1 MEAAALPP
9 ILDTRCYDSLVP
21 DGLFY
26 RTEGSQEY
34 QFMLRYVTRLLSIID
49 HSESALIAATRSPIE
64 SKFIQPN
71 QDVPLPNARLQADIR
86 FVAELTMRCCF
97 SLTTIVGALDY
108 LLRLHSAGIVRLHST
123 SWKTVFV
130 VCCLIGE
137 KVWEDNY
144 VHPSHIIN
152 QFGYLAKGGS
162 NIPKKDYLGLQ
173 ICLARALNWETNTP
187 AGRYRDL
194 ISTTMSFSVPYAIY
208 RHLPNGYAG
217 FVPRPLPP
225 LPKMNI
231 PLRNKNVAVPTVDW
245 KHAAS
250 SNARHTGSSIAATL
264 ASISSTAS
272 TSTDAGNGGTG
283 VHSFATQTSS
293 QYRQNNHSNS
303 SGHHTPFS
311 G

>member
-9 ILDTRCYDSLVP
+9 IHDSRCYDSLIP
-21 DGLFY
+21 YGLFY

-64 SKFIQPN
+64 SRFIQPN
-71 QDVPLPNARLQADIR
+71 QEVPLPNARLQSDIR

-173 ICLARALNWETNTP
+173 ISLARALNWETNTP
-187 AGRYRDL
+187 STRYREL
-194 ISTTMSFSVPYAIY
+194 ISSTMSLSVPFAIY

-231 PLRNKNVAVPTVDW
+231 PLRSKNAPVPIVDW
-245 KHAAS
+245 KHHAAAS
-250 SNARHTGSSIAATL
+250 GRHTATSL
-264 ASISSTAS
+264 ASISSTTS
-272 TSTDAGNGGTG
+272 TSTDAGHGGTG
-283 VHSFATQTSS
+283 VHSFATNHNSS
-293 QYRQNNHSNS
+293 SYRQNHSNS
-303 SGHHTPFS
+303 STSGHHTPFS

>member
-9 ILDTRCYDSLVP
+9 ILDPRSYESLIP
-21 DGLFY
+21 EGLFY

-49 HSESALIAATRSPIE
+49 HSESALIAATRNPLE
-64 SKFIQPN
+64 CKFIQPN

-86 FVAELTMRCCF
+86 FIAELTMRCCF

-108 LLRLHSAGIVRLHST
+108 LLRLHSSGLVRLHST

-162 NIPKKDYLGLQ
+162 NIPKREYLGLQ
-173 ICLARALNWETNTP
+173 ISLARALNWETNTP
-187 AGRYRDL
+187 ATRYRDL
-194 ISTTMSFSVPYAIY
+194 ISSTMSLSVPFAIY

-231 PLRNKNVAVPTVDW
+231 PLRSKNAAVPIVDW
-245 KHAAS
+245 KHAS
-250 SNARHTGSSIAATL
+250 SSARSIAVSL
-264 ASISSTAS
+264 ASVSSTTS
-272 TSTDAGNGGTG
+272 TSTDAGQGGTG
-283 VHSFATQTSS
+283 THSFATNHTSS
-293 QYRQNNHSNS
+293 THRHNTS
-303 SGHHTPFS
+303 SHTPFS

>member
-1 MEAAALPP
+1 MEAASLPS
-9 ILDTRCYDSLVP
+9 IVDSRSYESLVP

-26 RTEGSQEY
+26 RTESSHEY
-34 QFMLRYVTRLLSIID
+34 QFMLRYVTRLLSVID

-71 QDVPLPNARLQADIR
+71 QDVPLPNARLQSDIR
-86 FVAELTMRCCF
+86 FLAELTMRCCF
-97 SLTTIVGALDY
+97 SLTTVVGALDY
-108 LLRLHSAGIVRLHST
+108 LLRLHSSGIVRLHST

-173 ICLARALNWETNTP
+173 ISLARALNWDTNTP
-187 AGRYRDL
+187 SSRYREL
-194 ISTTMSFSVPYAIY
+194 ISSTMSLSVPFAIY

-231 PLRNKNVAVPTVDW
+231 PLRNKNVAVPIVDW
-245 KHAAS
+245 KHASAGP
-250 SNARHTGSSIAATL
+250 RHTGSLIAATL
-264 ASISSTAS
+264 ASVSSTTS
-272 TSTDAGNGGTG
+272 TSTDAGHGGTG

-293 QYRQNNHSNS
+293 SYKQNHS
-303 SGHHTPFS
+303 SGNHTPFS

>member
-9 ILDTRCYDSLVP
+9 ILDSRSYDSLIP

-34 QFMLRYVTRLLSIID
+34 QFMLRFVTRLLSIID

-64 SKFIQPN
+64 SRFIQPN

-123 SWKTVFV
+123 TWKTVFV

-173 ICLARALNWETNTP
+173 ISLARALNWETNTP
-187 AGRYRDL
+187 AARYREL
-194 ISTTMSFSVPYAIY
+194 ISTTMGFSVPFAIY

-231 PLRNKNVAVPTVDW
+231 PLRNKNAAVPIVDL
-245 KHAAS
+245 KHAIGS
-250 SNARHTGSSIAATL
+250 GRHTASSIAATL
-264 ASISSTAS
+264 ASISSTTS

-283 VHSFATQTSS
+283 VHSFATPNSSSYRHNHPTSS
-293 QYRQNNHSNS
+293 T
-303 SGHHTPFS
+303 SGNHTPFS

>member
-1 MEAAALPP
+1 MEAASLPP
-9 ILDTRCYDSLVP
+9 IVDSRSYESLIP

-26 RTEGSQEY
+26 RTESSHEY
-34 QFMLRYVTRLLSIID
+34 QFMLRYVTRLLSVID

-86 FVAELTMRCCF
+86 FIAELTMRCCF
-97 SLTTIVGALDY
+97 SLTTVVGALDY
-108 LLRLHSAGIVRLHST
+108 LLRLHSSGIVRLHST

-173 ICLARALNWETNTP
+173 ISLARALNWDTNTP
-187 AGRYRDL
+187 FSRYREL
-194 ISTTMSFSVPYAIY
+194 LSTTMSLPVPFTIY

-231 PLRNKNVAVPTVDW
+231 PLRNKNVAVPIVDW
-245 KHAAS
+245 K
-250 SNARHTGSSIAATL
+250 NAGGLRHTGSSIAATL
-264 ASISSTAS
+264 ASVSSTTS
-272 TSTDAGNGGTG
+272 TSTDAGHGGTG
-283 VHSFATQTSS
+283 VHSFATQSTS
-293 QYRQNNHSNS
+293 YRQNHS
-303 SGHHTPFS
+303 SGNHTPFS

>member
-1 MEAAALPP
+1 MEAASLPP
-9 ILDTRCYDSLVP
+9 IVDSRSYESLIP

-26 RTEGSQEY
+26 RTESSHEY
-34 QFMLRYVTRLLSIID
+34 QFMLRYVTRLLSVID

-86 FVAELTMRCCF
+86 FIAELTMRCCF
-97 SLTTIVGALDY
+97 SLTTVVGALDY
-108 LLRLHSAGIVRLHST
+108 LLRLHSSGIVRLHST

-173 ICLARALNWETNTP
+173 ISLARALNWDTNTP
-187 AGRYRDL
+187 SSRYREL
-194 ISTTMSFSVPYAIY
+194 LSTTMSLPVPFMIY

-231 PLRNKNVAVPTVDW
+231 PLRNKNVAVPIVDW
-245 KHAAS
+245 K
-250 SNARHTGSSIAATL
+250 NAGGLRHTGSSIAATL
-264 ASISSTAS
+264 ASVSSTTS
-272 TSTDAGNGGTG
+272 TSTDAGHGGTG
-283 VHSFATQTSS
+283 VHSFATQSTS
-293 QYRQNNHSNS
+293 YRQNHS
-303 SGHHTPFS
+303 SGNHTPFS